1 MTRAAPRRKAIVFDP
16 YAHVVGGAQRV
27 DALLAAEMPA
37 LGWTVEL
44 LTTADGPLPQLVRGR
59 GAPVGV
65 VAVPPAL
72 ARYGRT
78 TTGWHRARAAAAL
91 PVYWLRLRREVRER
105 AAVVVHVVD
114 HRGMLLAGVPARA
127 GGAAVVWHLHA
138 VDRHRLIDRI
148 GTLVS
153 EAILVPSRSAVD
165 RRLGHL
171 PSDRVRVVGN
181 PLLEPGP
188 PDVPPRPAGTTV
200 LMLARHHPDKGA
212 DVLVRAWPAVL
223 ARHPD
228 ARLRIVGPT
237 QAGSEQ
243 VPHDLRRL
251 AAALGVLDTV
261 SVDAQ
266 ARPAG
271 EELGAARVYV
281 QPSRER
287 TESFGLAVL
296 EAMAAGVPVVATD
309 VSGLADLVDDRRT
322 GLLVPPEDP
331 EALSRAIVELLGDD
345 ALGDALRA
353 AAHARATGP
362 DHQPATYLL
371 RIAAAWDAATARRST
386 TLPAP

>member
-1 MTRAAPRRKAIVFDP
+1 MTRLAARRRAVVFDP

-27 DALLAAEMPA
+27 DALLAAEMHA
-37 LGWTVEL
+37 LGWSVEL
-44 LTTADGPLPQLVRGR
+44 VTTADGPLPRLVRGV

-65 VAVPPAL
+65 VAVPPPL
-72 ARYGRT
+72 ARYGRS

-91 PVYWLRLRREVRER
+91 PAYWLRLRRALRER
-105 AAVVVHVVD
+105 AAHVVHVVD

-127 GGAAVVWHLHA
+127 SGAAVVWHLHA

-171 PSDRVRVVGN
+171 PGNRVHVVGN
-181 PLLEPGP
+181 PLLEPGASE
-188 PDVPPRPAGTTV
+188 VPPRPTSRTV
-200 LMLARHHPDKGA
+200 LTLARHHPDKGA
-212 DVLVRAWPAVL
+212 DVLLRAWPAVL

-237 QAGSEQ
+237 QAGSEL
-243 VPHDLRRL
+243 VPRDLRRL
-251 AAALGVLDTV
+251 ADELGVGGTV

-266 ARPAG
+266 ARPSG

-287 TESFGLAVL
+287 TETFGLAVL

-309 VSGLADLVDDRRT
+309 VSGLADLVDHRRT
-322 GLLVPPEDP
+322 GLLVAPEDP
-331 EALSRAIVELLGDD
+331 QALSLAIIELLEDD
-345 ALGDALRA
+345 PLADALRA
-353 AAHARATGP
+353 AAHTRATGP
-362 DHQPATYLL
+362 DHQPTTYLL
-371 RIAAAWDAATARRST
+371 RIAAAWDAAAARRSS
-386 TLPAP
+386 TLPPG